1 MFKLINRV
9 KLKIFVST
17 LLALAVGAIL
27 VVGGCGTT
35 TGGTENPLEE
45 DEGAITLSYAF
56 FAPASSFPAVQ
67 MDKWAEEVEKRT
79 GGMVLVE
86 TYPGGTLLD
95 ADGMYD
101 GVLAGVADIGLGS
114 PSYDPGR
121 FPLLSGV
128 SLPLGF
134 NNATEASLVLYDL
147 LEEFRPQELETF
159 KVLTAFTNE
168 PGYIQSVRPV
178 ESLEDLQGME
188 LRAAGTGVQ
197 VLRTLGAAPVGMPM
211 PEVPETV
218 QTGVIEGTM
227 TSREVLLD
235 FALAELLG
243 YVVDYPMGVVT
254 FVAVMERDKWE
265 ALPTEVQDVMEKLG
279 REMASFTGKYHDIEN
294 VAKAMDWAK
303 EEHALQVISLDDD
316 ERARWDI
323 LLEPLT
329 DEWIEEMEEKGL
341 SGEQFLEELHRL
353 KERHGEKVE

>member
-1 MFKLINRV
+1 MSKLINRV
-9 KLKIFVST
+9 KRKILAST
-17 LLALAVGAIL
+17 LLVLAVGAIL
-27 VVGGCGTT
+27 VVGGCGA
-35 TGGTENPLEE
+35 TGGTENPPEE

-67 MDKWAEEVEKRT
+67 MEKWAEEVEERT
-79 GGMVLVE
+79 GGMVQVE

-101 GVLAGVADIGLGS
+101 GILAGVADIGLGS

-147 LEEFRPQELETF
+147 LEEFKPQELEAF

-168 PGYIQSVRPV
+168 PGYIQTVRPV

-211 PEVPETV
+211 PEVAETV

-227 TSREVLLD
+227 TSREVLMD
-235 FALAELLG
+235 FALAEQLG

-254 FVAVMERDKWE
+254 FVAVMERDRWE
-265 ALPTEVQDVMEKLG
+265 ALPKEVQDVMEELG
-279 REMASFTGKYHDIEN
+279 REMASFTGEYHDIEN
-294 VAKAMDWAK
+294 VAKAMNWAK
-303 EEHALQVISLDDD
+303 EEHSLQVISLDDD

-323 LLEPLT
+323 LLEPMA

-353 KERHGEKVE
+353 KERHEEKVQ